1 MDLLDVPITG
11 QLHDRCIEDSDV
23 FVSHPEAWDEEVIS

>member
-1 MDLLDVPITG
+1 MDLLDVG

-23 FVSHPEAWDEEVIS
+23 FVSHPAAWDEEVIS